1 MLASMTRC
9 KALGP
14 LMLVVPILGLA
25 ACDQT
30 ENEFVPPPPPEVTV
44 AVPLKKMVTPYLVY
58 SGTTEAFE
66 TVELRARVEGFL
78 EKVEFNPGQTV
89 TQNQVL
95 FEIETD
101 VFAARVA
108 QAEAM
113 LESANAE
120 LDLAEVTLEKSI
132 NAFNEGGMT
141 ELEIKEK
148 TAARDQAKAGVE
160 LAEAQLDRARIDL
173 SYCTIRAPIGGR
185 ISKNL
190 VDAGNL
196 VGGQGQATLLAT
208 IYATDPIF
216 VTIDAPESTVLEFR
230 RQNASL
236 YQSGSIQPGQDAKG
250 VWRRVELSVS
260 DEEGFPHVGRI
271 DFVDPTLDAE
281 TGTLRVRVRF
291 DNKGG
296 FLLPG
301 LFARI
306 RVARDPFEAMLVPDA
321 ALLADQQGRYALTV
335 DAKNEVVVKRVQTG
349 ALDGEL
355 RVVRSGLDPTDRVVI
370 AGLQRARPGAPVV
383 PKDGKI
389 EAAAPDASSDTEA
402 SAPKKG

>member
-1 MLASMTRC
+1 
-9 KALGP
+9 
-14 LMLVVPILGLA
+14 MLVVPILGLA

-160 LAEAQLDRARIDL
+160 LADAQLDRARIDL

-196 VGGQGQATLLAT
+196 VGQGQATLLAT

-230 RQNASL
+230 RQNAPL

-260 DEEGFPHVGRI
+260 DEDGFPHVGRI

-306 RVARDPFEAMLVPDA
+306 RVARDPFEAILVPDA

-355 RVVRSGLDPTDRVVI
+355 RVVRSGLEPTDRVVI

-389 EAAAPDASSDTEA
+389 EAAAPDANSDTEA
-402 SAPKKG
+402 SAPQKG